1 MKIKLVFLIFCS
13 VLSFSNL
20 IAQKDNN
27 KITIYG
33 TVLNAD
39 REPIENA
46 IVMIDGVKTRTVTD
60 SKGNYKVK
68 VAPTTTKIGIF
79 TFGYGLQEEDI
90 YGRGRINFN
99 FENQPSWKLHGR
111 DGGISVLGNQKIPV
125 GEESVEVGYAHMKR
139 KDITTDISFIDGTNK
154 KYASYSSIAEM
165 IWREVSG
172 VRVLGLPGHYTIVLQ
187 GSGDLFGFASPLIV
201 IDGMPGGSIN
211 DIQPSSVA
219 SISVLKGTAAAI
231 YGCRGYGGAIIIKT
245 KTYDEY

>member
-46 IVMIDGVKTRTVTD
+46 IVMIDGVKTRTITD

-172 VRVLGLPGHYTIVLQ
+172 VRVIGLPGNYTIILQ
-187 GSGDLFGFASPLIV
+187 GSGDLFGFVSPLIV

>member
-1 MKIKLVFLIFCS
+1 MKIKLVFLIFCTS
-13 VLSFSNL
+13 LSFS
-20 IAQKDNN
+20 IVVAQKDND
-27 KITIYG
+27 KITING

-60 SKGNYKVK
+60 SKGNYKIK
-68 VAPTTTKIGIF
+68 VESKTIKIGIF
-79 TFGYGLQEEDI
+79 TFGYGLQEENI
-90 YGRGRINFN
+90 YGRSRINFN

-111 DGGISVLGNQKIPV
+111 EGGISVLGTNKVPV

-154 KYASYSSIAEM
+154 KYASYSSVREM
-165 IWREVSG
+165 ILREVSG
-172 VRVLGLPGHYTIVLQ
+172 VRQVGNGIIIQ
-187 GSGDLFGFASPLIV
+187 NAGNLFGAVSPLII
-201 IDGMPGGSIN
+201 IDGVAGGTL
-211 DIQPSSVA
+211 DDVQPISVA

-231 YGCRGYGGAIIIKT
+231 YGSRGYGGAILIKT

>member
-172 VRVLGLPGHYTIVLQ
+172 VRVIGLPGNYTIILQ
-187 GSGDLFGFASPLIV
+187 GSGDLFGFVSPLIV